1 MIRYPTDP
9 NKFKGR
15 LMNIDHTEIFKSA
28 DQMAFLTMVAEMSGI
43 SPSEVSEYEIE
54 AFAADVETE
63 P

>member
-1 MIRYPTDP
+1 
-9 NKFKGR
+9 
-15 LMNIDHTEIFKSA
+15 MNMNPIDIFKSA

-54 AFAADVETE
+54 SFLAAVETE

>member
-1 MIRYPTDP
+1 
-9 NKFKGR
+9 
-15 LMNIDHTEIFKSA
+15 MNIDHTEIFKSA
-28 DQMAFLTMVAEMSGI
+28 DQMAYLTMVAEVNGI

>member
-1 MIRYPTDP
+1 
-9 NKFKGR
+9 
-15 LMNIDHTEIFKSA
+15 MNMNPLEIFKSA
-28 DQMAFLTMVAEMSGI
+28 DQMAYLTMVAEYSGI